1 MGGSTKAMKTQV
13 LGPIAPNC
21 REIPGGA
28 HGEYRDLMPPLPLKG
43 IDICNARPNAEA
55 RHAVIA
61 RIEHLSCSDLEI
73 GA

>member
-43 IDICNARPNAEA
+43 IDYLYARLNAIAA

-61 RIEHLSCSDLEI
+61 RIKHLS
-73 GA
+73 

>member
-28 HGEYRDLMPPLPLKG
+28 HGEILGPHAPPLPLKG
-43 IDICNARPNAEA
+43 IDIYMLA
-55 RHAVIA
+55 
-61 RIEHLSCSDLEI
+61 
-73 GA
+73 